1 MRMPARPSASTPTRF
16 AAATMMPPASGNPSL
31 MLHPCCRK
39 RPNPLKM
46 TALRPHPMRSKQ
58 FTPSLPNFPLPMLST
73 ACPMPVHICERCT
86 KKAACFVASRFIFDV
101 EVAGFEPATFWSRR
115 ALTNSPL
122 SESAILLI
130 SPQVFHN
137 SVGLQRRFYAVFR
150 VFSPNFSPNS
160 PPQPVPI
167 SAAWPSEK

>member
-1 MRMPARPSASTPTRF
+1 MHYEQKNLCNAYT
-16 AAATMMPPASGNPSL
+16 
-31 MLHPCCRK
+31 LHRK
-39 RPNPLKM
+39 
-46 TALRPHPMRSKQ
+46 
-58 FTPSLPNFPLPMLST
+58 
-73 ACPMPVHICERCT
+73 V
-86 KKAACFVASRFIFDV
+86 V
-101 EVAGFEPATFWSRR
+101 EVTGFEPATFWSRR

-160 PPQPVPI
+160 PPQSVPI

>member
-1 MRMPARPSASTPTRF
+1 MPRDFLIARHKRSFVIRIILRHFIVPCSRRRF
-16 AAATMMPPASGNPSL
+16 RTIFHM
-31 MLHPCCRK
+31 
-39 RPNPLKM
+39 
-46 TALRPHPMRSKQ
+46 Q
-58 FTPSLPNFPLPMLST
+58 
-73 ACPMPVHICERCT
+73 
-86 KKAACFVASRFIFDV
+86 KAIQYKLNRFEVV
-101 EVAGFEPATFWSRR
+101 EVTGFEPATFWSRR